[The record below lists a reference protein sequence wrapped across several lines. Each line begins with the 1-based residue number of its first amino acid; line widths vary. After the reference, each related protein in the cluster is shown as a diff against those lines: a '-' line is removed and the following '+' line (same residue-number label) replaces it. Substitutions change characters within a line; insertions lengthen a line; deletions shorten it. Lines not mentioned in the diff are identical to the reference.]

1 MSGELAAENSRRR
14 FLVGAGVFA
23 GAWLAT
29 SVFSQNDG
37 LAAEAREGATGKEGG
52 VSMATRQITVERL
65 SVTSTKP
72 FQQVLANLDGRIGH
86 PDVSVVRTEITK
98 AKSFQEVESIV
109 NRAVG
114 PSGFMEFARFD
125 LGEIVRKERG
135 EKAPRVVR
143 LVVGNP
149 LIMKRMVEH
158 VPDAGSYAP
167 VTILIDERRDRVH
180 LSYDTMASFLAPYGN
195 AEALKVARELDAKV
209 EALLSAAAS

>member
-1 MSGELAAENSRRR
+1 M
-14 FLVGAGVFA
+14 FA

-29 SVFSQNDG
+29 GVFSQNDG
-37 LAAEAREGATGKEGG
+37 FAAEAREGVIGEEGG

-72 FQQVLANLDGRIGH
+72 FQQVLVNLDGRIGH
-86 PDVSVVRTEITK
+86 PDVSVVRAEITK
-98 AKSFQEVESIV
+98 AKNFQEVESIV

-114 PSGFMEFARFD
+114 SSGFMEFSRFD

-167 VTILIDERRDRVH
+167 VTILIDERSDGVH
-180 LSYDTMASFLAPYGN
+180 LSYDTMASYLAPYGN
-195 AEALKVARELDAKV
+195 SEALKVARELDAKV